1 MGPPRSPSTPHRAE
15 TDRPSDELL
24 ALKQRVHGRLVE
36 EFDLKTLDIVAV
48 MTSDQRLAL
57 RQRTE
62 RAVANLLAKELRGTA
77 TTGDDRACLIKEI
90 VDEALGLGPLEDLLA
105 DPEITDILVNTKDEV
120 YVERNGKLEVTSKR
134 FLSENHV
141 RTVIERIIAP
151 LGRRIDES
159 SPMVD
164 ARLPD
169 GSRVNAIIPPLAVG
183 GPVLSIRKFSRRRYT
198 LEDLIQFGTL
208 SRPMADFLRA
218 CVFLRKN
225 TVISGGAGSGKTT
238 LLNVLS
244 AFIPDHERIVTI
256 EDAVELQL
264 AQRHWVRLEAR
275 PENVEGRGRV
285 AARDL
290 FRNALRMRPDRIII
304 GECRGEETLDMLQA
318 MNTGHE
324 GSMTTVH
331 ANSPRD
337 VISRLDAMVLMSSIE
352 LPVRAIRQMVASAI
366 QIFVQIARFPD
377 GARKLTSISEVDR
390 VSRGTEVILRD
401 LFLYRQTGVAPDG
414 TILGHFAATGQV
426 PSFLEEVT
434 VNGIDLDATI
444 FASPAQT
451 NGS

>member
-1 MGPPRSPSTPHRAE
+1 
-15 TDRPSDELL
+15 
-24 ALKQRVHGRLVE
+24 
-36 EFDLKTLDIVAV
+36 
-48 MTSDQRLAL
+48 
-57 RQRTE
+57 
-62 RAVANLLAKELRGTA
+62 
-77 TTGDDRACLIKEI
+77 
-90 VDEALGLGPLEDLLA
+90 
-105 DPEITDILVNTKDEV
+105 V
-120 YVERNGKLEVTSKR
+120 YVERKGKLELTSKR
-134 FLSENHV
+134 FLSEDHLH
-141 RTVIERIIAP
+141 TVIERIIAP

-208 SRPMADFLRA
+208 SQPMADFLRV

-275 PENVEGRGRV
+275 PENVERRGRV

-304 GECRGEETLDMLQA
+304 GECRGGETLDMLQA

-366 QIFVQIARFPD
+366 QIFIQIARFPD

-390 VSRGTEVILRD
+390 VSRGTEVIIRD

-414 TILGHFAATGQV
+414 TILGHFAATGQL

-434 VNGIDLDATI
+434 VNGIDLDAAI